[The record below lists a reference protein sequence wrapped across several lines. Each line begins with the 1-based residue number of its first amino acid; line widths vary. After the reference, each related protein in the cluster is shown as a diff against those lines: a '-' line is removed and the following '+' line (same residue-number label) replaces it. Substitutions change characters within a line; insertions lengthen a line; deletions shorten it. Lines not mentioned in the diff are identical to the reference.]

1 MEKQWTTDKTKCSR
15 HAAHEAGGWRAPRG
29 WAGARWYGPRLK
41 FGNHAS
47 RGGGTRPK
55 GRIGRAPWSVIVGL
69 WAAIVAL
76 PAAAADF
83 VLQAGAGRADITPE
97 TEVLNWVTGKP
108 YGEILD
114 RLSVHALVLND
125 GEKKAAILRWDLVDV
140 SESARDEV
148 RKAVGAALGMPGGN
162 IMINA
167 SHTHSAPWAP
177 VYAGGTRGLERDTWW
192 ALRYM
197 PAQNEFPPF
206 QRWMEKL
213 LAASV
218 AAAKQ
223 ADAAAVPVTIAI
235 GRIAVSEYLHNRRPR
250 TPAWGLADKP
260 PGVLNFAHADW
271 NPEVLQGGASFGPLD
286 RTLALVLFRAVEQ
299 DRPVANLFSMACHAV
314 SIYPANPWISAD
326 WPGPASRTL
335 SATLGGESLFLQG
348 CTGDINPW
356 RRGEAAVATMA
367 GGLAAK
373 AQVAA
378 RYSVKLAP
386 APLQVGQATLQL
398 PLTPAAKQRLGA
410 DTVAAEVQAIVCGPL
425 AIVALP
431 GEPLTELGMAIR
443 EASPFPQTLVLGYSN
458 GNGVH
463 YVGMPHEKARGGYE
477 VGQAGAGTAECGPM
491 LVEAAGRILN
501 ELFAARPKERPKD
514 APKVAPK
521 EAPTTK

>member
-1 MEKQWTTDKTKCSR
+1 MVNPPSMDETKRSR
-15 HAAHEAGGWRAPRG
+15 PAAIGQGTSPTGSAER
-29 WAGARWYGPRLK
+29 GAR
-41 FGNHAS
+41 
-47 RGGGTRPK
+47 
-55 GRIGRAPWSVIVGL
+55 GRVLVAVL
-69 WAAIVAL
+69 AAIVAL
-76 PAAAADF
+76 PAAGADF
-83 VLQAGAGRADITPE
+83 VLRAGAGRADITPE
-97 TEVLNWVTGKP
+97 PEVLNWVTGKP
-108 YGEILD
+108 YGEVLD
-114 RLSVHALVLND
+114 RLAVHALVLQD

-148 RKAVGAALGMPGGN
+148 RKAVGAALGMPGGH

-177 VYAGGTRGLERDTWW
+177 VYAGGIRGLERDTWW
-192 ALRYM
+192 ALRFM
-197 PAQNEFPPF
+197 PAQNDFPPF
-206 QRWMEKL
+206 KRWMEKL
-213 LAASV
+213 IASSV

-223 ADAAAVPVTIAI
+223 ADASAVPATIGI
-235 GRIAVSEYLHNRRPR
+235 GRVAVSEYLHNRRPR
-250 TPAWGLADKP
+250 MPTWGLAEKP
-260 PGVLNFAHADW
+260 PGAVNFAHADW

-286 RTLALVLFRAVEQ
+286 RTLALVLFRAVAKEA
-299 DRPVANLFSMACHAV
+299 PIANLFTMACHSV
-314 SIYPANPWISAD
+314 SIYPSNPWISAD
-326 WPGPASRTL
+326 WPGPTSRTI

-378 RYSVKLAP
+378 RHSVKLAP
-386 APLQVGQATLQL
+386 APLQIGQVTLQL
-398 PLTPAAKQRLGA
+398 PLTPAAKQRVGA
-410 DTVAAEVQAIVCGPL
+410 ATVDAEVQAIVCGPL

-431 GEPLTELGMAIR
+431 GEPMTELGMAIR

-491 LVEAAGRILN
+491 LVDAAVKMLN
-501 ELFAARPKERPKD
+501 ELYAARPKEKPKAGD
-514 APKVAPK
+514 NAAKAAK
-521 EAPTTK
+521 